1 MAVVNTKATAITNR
15 DSKPVVISP
24 AHLTR
29 GPVYEAV
36 GTVETAAADDDGS
49 IYRMARL
56 RSSDRISQI
65 LLANDAITS
74 GTDYDVGVYRT
85 AADGGAVVTKDVF
98 ADGLDLSS
106 AVAMR
111 DVAYN
116 DQAAD
121 ISEVG
126 MRIWERLGLTVDP
139 MVEYDI
145 CITANTVGS
154 AAGTLA
160 MVVRYCQG
168 N

>member
-1 MAVVNTKATAITNR
+1 MAVANTKSSAVSAKDT
-15 DSKPVVISP
+15 KPLLIPP

-49 IYRMARL
+49 VYRVARL

-65 LLANDAITS
+65 LLANDAITA

-85 AADGGAVVTKDVF
+85 ASDGGAVVTKDVF

-106 AVAMR
+106 AVAFR
-111 DVAYN
+111 DVAYH
-116 DQAAD
+116 DQATD
-121 ISEVG
+121 ISEVQ
-126 MRIWERLGLTVDP
+126 MRIWERLGLSEDP
-139 MVEYDI
+139 QVEYDI
-145 CITANTVGS
+145 CLTGNTVGS
-154 AAGTLA
+154 AAGTLS
-160 MVVRYCQG
+160 VVIRYCAG